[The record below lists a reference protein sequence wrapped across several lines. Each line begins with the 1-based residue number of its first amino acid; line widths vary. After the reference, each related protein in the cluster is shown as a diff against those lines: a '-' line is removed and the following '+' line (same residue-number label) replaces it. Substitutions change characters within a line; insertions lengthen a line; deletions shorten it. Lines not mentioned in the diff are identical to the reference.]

1 MEYLVGIFFLA
12 ILVCLMTGYPVAFVL
27 GGISAVFGYFLVP
40 DFLDFLPLRIMGV
53 LQNNLLMSIP
63 MFIMMGLVLEKTG
76 IAENLLRSMGK
87 MLYRFPGGLAVSV
100 VLVGGVLAA
109 STGIVGA
116 TVVTMG
122 LISLPVMLKSG
133 YNISLSTGIIAASGT
148 LGQIIPPSVILILL
162 GSVLQVPVGDLFKA
176 AIVPGILLMVFYI
189 LYVMIFSFFTAK
201 NQTLTVAQQA
211 YLDLGKEEKSS
222 FVSAMF
228 FPLLLI
234 FLVLGSIFYGVA
246 SPTEASALGAA
257 GALCIAI
264 IKRRMTLSIFKK
276 VMKETSELTTMV
288 FFILLGATTFAL
300 VFRGMDGDD
309 LLTSFVTNTQLTSVQ
324 FFILVMVLVFIAGF
338 FIDFIEIIFIIVPV
352 VAPVFMMY
360 KIDLIWL
367 GILLAI
373 NLQTSFLT
381 PPFGFA
387 LFYLKGVTPPEVKTS
402 DVYRGVIPFILIQVL
417 VFIIVWIFPDILIY

>member
-1 MEYLVGIFFLA
+1 
-12 ILVCLMTGYPVAFVL
+12 
-27 GGISAVFGYFLVP
+27 
-40 DFLDFLPLRIMGV
+40 
-53 LQNNLLMSIP
+53 
-63 MFIMMGLVLEKTG
+63 
-76 IAENLLRSMGK
+76 
-87 MLYRFPGGLAVSV
+87 
-100 VLVGGVLAA
+100 
-109 STGIVGA
+109 
-116 TVVTMG
+116 
-122 LISLPVMLKSG
+122 
-133 YNISLSTGIIAASGT
+133 
-148 LGQIIPPSVILILL
+148 
-162 GSVLQVPVGDLFKA
+162 
-176 AIVPGILLMVFYI
+176 
-189 LYVMIFSFFTAK
+189 MIFSFFTAK

-211 YLDLGKEEKSS
+211 YVDLGKEEKSS

-402 DVYRGVIPFILIQVL
+402 DVYRGVIPFILIQML